1 MIQTRLVAFTI
12 AALVLPGIA
21 RAHEGYHTV
30 FTHLDPFLSAAIM
43 WLVFGIPL
51 VVLVVRG
58 VSRKSKR
65 RRPR

>member
-1 MIQTRLVAFTI
+1 MIDTRALFVVA
-12 AALVLPGIA
+12 AALFPLGTA

-30 FTHLDPFLSAAIM
+30 FTHLDPLLAAAVM

-51 VVLVVRG
+51 VALAARNLA
-58 VSRKSKR
+58 RKRKR